1 MRKRY
6 VTAFT
11 LAGIALV
18 TMGLQCRKEYPPE
31 IIPVYQYAEKLT
43 LSPFKKVYE
52 IDDTIWVQFQTTD
65 KTLYDKLSGRRLS
78 TDTTFLNFFFD
89 LTRQYPL
96 EFNLEN
102 YAEVIVQNGLN
113 VRFGPMI
120 APLDQLTFNTD
131 CNDDPYFF
139 KAGIVLK
146 KTGVFTL
153 LPGAVV
159 NPCPGKKSVF
169 PSSFIFTFDLADC
182 NKDVWLPIAGQ
193 SNNGLNSYIDVGID
207 RKEVFAFKVE

>member
-6 VTAFT
+6 ATAFT
-11 LAGIALV
+11 LAGVALV

-43 LSPFKKVYE
+43 LSPFKKVYA
-52 IDDTIWVQFQTTD
+52 IDDTIWVQFQTPD

-113 VRFGPMI
+113 VRFGPMV
-120 APLDQLTFNTD
+120 APMDQ
-131 CNDDPYFF
+131 
-139 KAGIVLK
+139 
-146 KTGVFTL
+146 
-153 LPGAVV
+153 
-159 NPCPGKKSVF
+159 
-169 PSSFIFTFDLADC
+169 
-182 NKDVWLPIAGQ
+182 
-193 SNNGLNSYIDVGID
+193 
-207 RKEVFAFKVE
+207 